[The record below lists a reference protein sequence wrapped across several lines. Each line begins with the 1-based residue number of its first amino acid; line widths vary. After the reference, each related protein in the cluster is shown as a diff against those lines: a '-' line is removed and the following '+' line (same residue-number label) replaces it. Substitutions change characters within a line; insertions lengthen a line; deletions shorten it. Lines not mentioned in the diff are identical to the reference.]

1 MNILAAMIIVT
12 FVVVVALAP
21 IVSTNSALAKSNTAN
36 NLKDSTKSQFGVNQN
51 LKILKKDDS
60 HLMPDPFKA
69 TGFEF
74 KSGLSESSKVNSP
87 ISSQK
92 PVNSLQ
98 TQQTINPLLD
108 KEEFDI
114 TVTNIKHSDIRV
126 ALTIDGLKNSTIIPG
141 NPPDV
146 VNPTSKV
153 VVFKFDRHENAGTPG
168 VLPIKLGDQY
178 TACISFTSNKHKST
192 CLTASI
198 DSITQAQK
206 KTLDANYIPF

>member
-12 FVVVVALAP
+12 FVVVVALTP
-21 IVSTNSALAKSNTAN
+21 IVSINSALAKSNTVN
-36 NLKDSTKSQFGVNQN
+36 NLKDSTKYQFGVKQN
-51 LKILKKDDS
+51 VKILKKDDS
-60 HLMPDPFKA
+60 HLMLDPFKA
-69 TGFEF
+69 T
-74 KSGLSESSKVNSP
+74 GLSESSKVNSP

-98 TQQTINPLLD
+98 TQQTSNPLLD

-146 VNPTSKV
+146 VNPTLKV
-153 VVFKFDRHENAGTPG
+153 IVFKFDRHENAGTPG

-178 TACISFTSNKHKST
+178 TACISFTSNKQKST

>member
-12 FVVVVALAP
+12 FVVVVALTP
-21 IVSTNSALAKSNTAN
+21 IVSINSALAKSNTAN
-36 NLKDSTKSQFGVNQN
+36 NLKDSTKYQFGVKQN
-51 LKILKKDDS
+51 VKILKKDDS
-60 HLMPDPFKA
+60 HLMLDPFKA
-69 TGFEF
+69 T
-74 KSGLSESSKVNSP
+74 GLSESSKVNSP

-92 PVNSLQ
+92 PVSSLQ
-98 TQQTINPLLD
+98 TQQTSNPLLD

-153 VVFKFDRHENAGTPG
+153 IVFKFDRHENAGTPG

-178 TACISFTSNKHKST
+178 TACISFTSNKQKST

-206 KTLDANYIPF
+206 KTLDGNYIPF